1 MTVRLTSFH
10 LTLLIT
16 LLGASGLTQGCSK
29 KPVLKAAR
37 ASRTAVE
44 TTVTTTSS
52 GTVEA
57 DQQAILGFSAPG
69 RVSQVLIH
77 PGERVKKGR
86 LLARLENVDLETIS
100 SDAERELKRADEL
113 YSSGLVSRVA
123 LEEARKN
130 VQIARANRDKSVI
143 RAPFDGVVTE
153 VNLEVGELAQM
164 TSVNPALPPLRL
176 VDLKPRLVKGRID
189 EVDLAKVHAG
199 SRARIKVP
207 AVGARVFAAVV
218 SRVVPFV
225 NSAKEQDRTSQ
236 VELRIPDS
244 DSSIPVGAS
253 ADIEIVVDSKS
264 DALAVPTRALLGH
277 TGAKYV
283 FRAVAGQ
290 LVKTAVSTGI
300 GNYDRTELLSG
311 VHEGD
316 LIVYPPE
323 DRDLVEGLKIETEAA
338 TWP

>member
-1 MTVRLTSFH
+1 MTTPLRFSHRSIGIV
-10 LTLLIT
+10 LLA
-16 LLGASGLTQGCSK
+16 ASWLPAGCSK
-29 KPVLKAAR
+29 KPILKAAH

-77 PGERVKKGR
+77 PGERVKKGQ
-86 LLARLENVDLETIS
+86 LLARLENLDLETIS
-100 SDAERELKRADEL
+100 GDAERELKRADEL
-113 YSSGLVSRVA
+113 FSSGLVSRVA
-123 LEEARKN
+123 LDEARKN

-153 VNLEVGELAQM
+153 VNLEIGELAQV

-189 EVDLAKVHAG
+189 EVDLAKIHAG
-199 SRARIKVP
+199 SRARIKIP
-207 AVGARVFAAVV
+207 AVGSRVFAAEV

-236 VELRIPDS
+236 VELRIPGS
-244 DSSIPVGAS
+244 DSTLPVGAS

-290 LVKTAVSTGI
+290 LVKTVVTTGI

-311 VHEGD
+311 VQAGD
-316 LIVYPPE
+316 LVVYPPE

-338 TWP
+338 AWP